1 MEKQPSFRYQEFK
14 DLVSTKVKDMSELS
28 IVHVFILIG
37 FGVLFLLIGF
47 YTK

>member
-1 MEKQPSFRYQEFK
+1 
-14 DLVSTKVKDMSELS
+14 MSELS

-47 YTK
+47 YTKWERITSKWETSVMYGSIN